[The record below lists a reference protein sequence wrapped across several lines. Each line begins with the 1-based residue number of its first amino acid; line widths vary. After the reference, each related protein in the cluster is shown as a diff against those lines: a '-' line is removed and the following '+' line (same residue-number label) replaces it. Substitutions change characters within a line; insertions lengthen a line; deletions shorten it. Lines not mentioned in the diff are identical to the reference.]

1 MSVVSRTEIIAGMR
15 KGEQESVS
23 SLFDVINPVD
33 VDVAIA
39 SSAGEY
45 MRKFGK
51 SHSLNIGD
59 AIVAATCK
67 EMALT
72 LVTRNLKHYPMK
84 DIEVVNPY

>member
-59 AIVAATCK
+59 AIIAATCK